1 MASFVQQDLYDK
13 VDKSTLSNYTFIIP
27 TNIRLEWNVDFEK
40 QVFSGSAEQTMKVLV
55 GGTTEANFDSSK
67 LHIDSVTIDGRAAE
81 FNVASPHAVLGS
93 KVSVAVPEDLRSEGS
108 TFVIRFNYS
117 IDPEASAV
125 QWLPPSATKGGK
137 HPYVFTQSQAI
148 HARSLIPCMDSPAVK
163 TSYQAVVTAP
173 SWSTVLMSA
182 VSESTTAGENGISTF
197 VWNQSVPTPAYLIA
211 LAAGNLT
218 SRDISDRVRVWSEPE
233 EVDAVH
239 YEFAETEEFLEAA
252 EQITGLPYMWGRYD
266 VLCLPP
272 SFPYGGMENPCL
284 TFATPTLLAG
294 DRSLADVIAHEIA
307 HSWTGNL
314 VTNHSW
320 SHFWLNEGW
329 TVWLE
334 RKILSRVKKN
344 DEYGKLSAQVIFMLL
359 NVIFVIHITVLT
371 FARLV

>member
-13 VDKSTLSNYTFIIP
+13 VDKSTLSNYTHVVP
-27 TNIRLEWNVDFEK
+27 TNILLEWNIDFEK
-40 QVFSGSAEQTMKVLV
+40 QVFSGSAEQSVKVLV
-55 GGTTEANFDSSK
+55 GGTSEANFDSSK
-67 LHIDSVTIDGRAAE
+67 LHIDSVTINGAAAE
-81 FNVASPHAVLGS
+81 FSVASPHAVLGS
-93 KVSVAVPEDLRSEGS
+93 KVSVTIPEDLRAEGS

-117 IDPEASAV
+117 IDPDASAV
-125 QWLPPSATKGGK
+125 QWLPASATKGGK

-163 TSYQAVVTAP
+163 TPYQAVVTAP

-182 VSESTTAGENGISTF
+182 VSESTTASESGVSTF
-197 VWNQSVPTPAYLIA
+197 VWNQPVPTPAYLIA

-233 EVDAVH
+233 EIDAVH

-252 EQITGLPYMWGRYD
+252 EQITGLAYMWGRYD

-314 VTNHSW
+314 VTNHTW

-334 RKILSRVKKN
+334 RKIVSRVKKN
-344 DEYGKLSAQVIFMLL
+344 EEYGKLSAQVKQEF
-359 NVIFVIHITVLT
+359 F
-371 FARLV
+371 FFC